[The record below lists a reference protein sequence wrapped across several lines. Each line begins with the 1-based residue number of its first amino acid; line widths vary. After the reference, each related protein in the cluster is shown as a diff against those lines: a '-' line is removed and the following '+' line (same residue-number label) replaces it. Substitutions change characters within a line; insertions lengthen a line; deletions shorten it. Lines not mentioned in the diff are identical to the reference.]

1 MGHQQVNQDSGNT
14 EYYTEEYL
22 IEMAREV
29 MGYFDLDPASSET
42 ANKTVKAKQFYTKET
57 DGLKQDWAGK
67 VWMNHPF
74 SKGEKACPVSKRTGK
89 SLCRK
94 KKCIERG
101 YHITEDIPGNIE
113 WTSKLVE
120 EYKNGKVTEAICI
133 TFSSMSEAWMNP
145 LIEFMQC
152 FPRGRINYR
161 LPDGT
166 KTNEITK
173 GSLLTYMG
181 PNPQKF
187 REVFE
192 RIGTVK
198 V

>member
-1 MGHQQVNQDSGNT
+1 MGHQQVNQDSCNT
-14 EYYTEEYL
+14 EYYTEAAI
-22 IEMAREV
+22 IELAREV
-29 MGYFDLDPASSET
+29 MGGIDLDPASSAI
-42 ANKTVKAKQFYTKET
+42 ANQTVKAKRFYTKESN
-57 DGLKQDWAGK
+57 GLTQAWSGR

-74 SKGEKACPVSKRTGK
+74 SKGEKACKPNCK
-89 SLCRK
+89 K
-94 KKCIERG
+94 KKCQVRG
-101 YHITEDIPGNIE
+101 HCITEDIPGNSE
-113 WTSKLVE
+113 WTRKLVE
-120 EYKNGKVTEAICI
+120 EYKSGNVSEAICI
-133 TFSSMSEAWMNP
+133 TFSSMSESWMQP

-161 LPDGT
+161 LPNGD
-166 KTNEITK
+166 KTNSITK

-192 RIGTVK
+192 KIGTVK